1 MKALQL
7 SILSLFLLMFPVV
20 QAQDII
26 EDYSF
31 FRSNTITV
39 IHSDTLAMPWTGGI
53 NSIRFSEIDLN
64 GDGLNDLFGF
74 EKHGNRILTFIQQNG
89 HYCYAPAYAKHFP
102 DLHDWVILKDYNHDG
117 KPDIFT
123 YGLAGIRVFKNVSSN
138 STLAFELV
146 TDQLLAYYYNGYVN
160 VYASP
165 DDYLVVEDVD
175 GDGRMD
181 ILNFWVLGK
190 YVHFLR
196 NYSDD
201 PEQFDLHLENECWGH
216 FEEAADNNTITLFSD
231 CASKQTGDEALRHTG
246 STMLLHDINN
256 DGLKDLLIG
265 DIDSPNLILLYNHGT
280 NEDAR
285 MTEQDTLFPSAAPI
299 QLYSMPAPLMITLP
313 GATTPSLI
321 ASPAD
326 PSLTKSQ
333 DLNSVWRY
341 EYDSLLQ
348 QYTLQSTAFLQ
359 EQMIDVGSGCLPVF
373 YDWNGDGLTDLFL
386 ANYGSFDSASVN
398 NGFVTSYFSSSISYY
413 ENIGTSSDPVFQLRD
428 NDFGHLKSGNYQALY
443 PAFKDLDLDG
453 NVDMLCGRKD
463 GTLIMVPYSRLTT
476 GEGEIIENYH
486 DIDVGAY
493 STPQWFDLDKDG
505 RKDLL
510 IGNQRG
516 LISFYRNIGICGGTD
531 LEFITDTL
539 GQVDVRDY
547 EQSYFGYSVP
557 CFFRDAQNRTV
568 LFCGS
573 ESGNI
578 HYYNQIDENI
588 YGSFQ
593 HAYIWESADNN
604 CHYCSRK
611 LKEGRRTGVAVA
623 NLNGD
628 AYPDLFVGN
637 YAGGV
642 TAFEGRSAT
651 IHGNGIQ
658 NNEGDD
664 CQVYP
669 NPTTN
674 IIHIKQNGSILN
686 LKLYDALGH
695 LLLQTTNSSIDLH
708 HYAPGLYLLDVNGHK
723 HKIIKQD

>member
-1 MKALQL
+1 MKALRL
-7 SILSLFLLMFPVV
+7 SILSILLLMSPLIK
-20 QAQDII
+20 AQDVR

-31 FRSNTITV
+31 FRSLSIPV
-39 IHSDTLAMPWTGGI
+39 IHDDTLVMPWTGGI
-53 NSIRFSEIDLN
+53 NGIRVSEIDLN

-74 EKHGNRILTFIQQNG
+74 EKHGNRILTFIQDNG
-89 HYCYAPAYAKHFP
+89 YYRYAPSYAKHFP
-102 DLHDWVILKDYNHDG
+102 DLHDWAILKDYNHDG

-123 YGLAGIRVFKNVSSN
+123 YGLAGIRVFKNISDGV
-138 STLAFELV
+138 TPAFELV
-146 TDQLLAYYYNGYVN
+146 TDQLSAYYYNGYVN
-160 VYASP
+160 IFASP
-165 DDYLVVEDVD
+165 DDYLVIDDVD
-175 GDGRMD
+175 NDGRID

-196 NYSDD
+196 NRSDNPD
-201 PEQFDLHLENECWGH
+201 QFDLHLENECWGH
-216 FEEAADNNTITLFSD
+216 FEEAADNNAITLFSD
-231 CASKQTGDEALRHTG
+231 CANKSIGDEQTRHTG
-246 STMLLHDINN
+246 STMLLQDING
-256 DGLKDLLIG
+256 DGLKDLLLG

-280 NEDAR
+280 NGDAR
-285 MTEQDTLFPSAAPI
+285 MTEQDTIFPSSAPV
-299 QLYSMPAPLMITLP
+299 QLYSMPAPSLVTLP
-313 GATTPSLI
+313 DKATPALI
-321 ASPAD
+321 VSPAD

-333 DLNSVWRY
+333 DINSVWRY
-341 EYDSLLQ
+341 DYDSLLQ

-359 EQMIDVGSGCLPVF
+359 EEMIDVGSGCLPIL
-373 YDWNGDGLTDLFL
+373 YDWNGDGLKDLFL
-386 ANYGSFDSASVN
+386 TNYGSFDSATVS
-398 NGFVTSYFSSSISYY
+398 NGFVSSHFSSSIRYY
-413 ENIGTSSDPVFQLRD
+413 ENVGTLSDPVFQLRD
-428 NDFGHLKSGNYQALY
+428 NDFGHLKGCNYQALY

-453 NVDMLCGRKD
+453 NADMLCGRKD

-493 STPQWFDLDKDG
+493 STPQWFDLDRDG
-505 RKDLL
+505 RQDLL

-516 LISFYRNIGICGGTD
+516 LISYYRNIGICGGTD
-531 LEFITDTL
+531 FEHITDTL

-557 CFFRDAQNRTV
+557 CFYRDVQHGTV

-578 HYYNQIDENI
+578 HYYNQIDGNN
-588 YGSFQ
+588 YGTFQ
-593 HAYIWESADNN
+593 HAYVWESADSN

-611 LKEGRRTGVAVA
+611 LKDGRRAGAAVA
-623 NLNGD
+623 DLNGD
-628 AYPDLFVGN
+628 GYPDMLVGN

-642 TAFEGRSAT
+642 TVLEGRSAT
-651 IHGNGIQ
+651 LHGNSIRE
-658 NNEGDD
+658 NEASD
-664 CQVYP
+664 CLVYP

-695 LLLQTTNSSIDLH
+695 LLLQTTDSSIDLH